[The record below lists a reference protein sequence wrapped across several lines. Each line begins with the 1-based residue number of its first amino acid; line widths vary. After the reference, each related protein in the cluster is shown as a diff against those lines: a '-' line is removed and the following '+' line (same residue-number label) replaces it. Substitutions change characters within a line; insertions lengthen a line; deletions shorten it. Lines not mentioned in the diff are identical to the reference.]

1 MNKVTNNNLNIL
13 TMKIKFIS
21 KNQIK
26 LNNRLYRCFKVGEL
40 PKKFAFIYDKDQDTD
55 GINQYFN
62 YKGLTYISDSYFN

>member
-13 TMKIKFIS
+13 TMTIKFIK

-40 PKKFAFIYDKDQDTD
+40 PKNFAFIYDKDQDKH